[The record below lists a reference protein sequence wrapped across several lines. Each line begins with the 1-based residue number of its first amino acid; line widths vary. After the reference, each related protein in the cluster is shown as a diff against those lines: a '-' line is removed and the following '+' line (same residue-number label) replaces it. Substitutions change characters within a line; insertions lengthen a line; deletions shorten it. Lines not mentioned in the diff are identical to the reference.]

1 MAKIGMFWGSTTDM
15 TKEASEL
22 IHKGLEAAGH
32 EIDSFDIRNTD
43 PSKMLEY
50 NNLLIGCPTWNVG
63 ELQDDW
69 EDVFGEY
76 EKLDFSGKTA
86 AFFGIGDQIGYSFN
100 FLDAVGMLAK
110 PYIENGG
117 KLIGKWPTDGYEFDE
132 SLGCV
137 DGEFLG
143 LAIDYDN
150 QDELTEERIEAWV
163 DQIKDLFE

>member
-1 MAKIGMFWGSTTDM
+1 MFWGSTTDM

-22 IHKGLEAAGH
+22 IHEGLEAAGH

-86 AFFGIGDQIGYSFN
+86 AFFGCGDQVGYPDN
-100 FLDAVGMLAK
+100 FLDAIGILGK
-110 PYIENGG
+110 PFMASGG
-117 KLIGKWPTDGYEFDE
+117 SLIGKVSRDDYEFRE
-132 SLGCV
+132 SVALEG
-137 DGEFLG
+137 DQLLG
-143 LAIDYDN
+143 LGLDYDN
-150 QDELTEERIEAWV
+150 EDEKCE
-163 DQIKDLFE
+163 DQMIMWLENIMGEFK

>member
-1 MAKIGMFWGSTTDM
+1 MFWGSTTDM

-22 IHKGLEAAGH
+22 IHEGLEAAGH

-86 AFFGIGDQIGYSFN
+86 AFFGCGDQVGYSDN
-100 FLDAVGMLAK
+100 FLDAIGMLAK
-110 PYIENGG
+110 PFMEKGG
-117 KLIGKWPTDGYEFDE
+117 NLIGRWSTEGYEFDG
-132 SLGCV
+132 SVAL
-137 DGEFLG
+137 DGDEFLG
-143 LAIDYDN
+143 LGLDNDN
-150 QDELTEERIEAWV
+150 QEEETEEKPETN
-163 DQIKDLFE
+163 